1 MKRFFQILIL
11 ILICILSST
20 VGIAATKEDVIAAI
34 SASYDVAGTTF
45 RLPDEIIAKGT
56 DFLNKYN
63 MTSEQYSQIMI
74 QINEAV
80 ATTKQIGTLDVN
92 KMTDEQKA
100 SLIIILLEV
109 IKIANLNMEL
119 IESKIDVDSVMQ
131 EVNNSIQDNV
141 DNSNTNNINNTKPNI
156 PKTDIDNQA
165 KDEYNKIQQNTE
177 DIFFKKTGNVLSD
190 KQIFVVMCLIAIF
203 ILVVLIMIRKHIKVD
218 NIKDILHI
226 GLVVYIFV
234 LAILIPV
241 SYIYI
246 DNKSIIDFVTYVGTN
261 NIYNN
266 DDKNDN
272 DDKNKNEVPKIT
284 YNEIYGKLIIDNL
297 NINLDIYYGDSD
309 SILQKGVGHYP
320 YSYLPGEGKAIIYTT
335 HNTKDKLYNLKDIRI
350 NDVIKV
356 STTYGEYK
364 YKVYS
369 TEVVLETQKEKVENT
384 IGKEVLMI
392 YTCYPFND
400 NGYTNKRFIVYS
412 ELMEEK
418 K

>member
-1 MKRFFQILIL
+1 MKRFFQIL

-20 VGIAATKEDVIAAI
+20 VSVAATKEDVIAAI

-63 MTSEQYSQIMI
+63 MTSEQYSQIMT
-74 QINEAV
+74 QINKAV
-80 ATTKQIGTLDVN
+80 ATAKQIGTLDVN

-100 SLIIILLEV
+100 SFIIILLEV

-131 EVNNSIQDNV
+131 EVNNNIQDNV
-141 DNSNTNNINNTKPNI
+141 VNSNTNNTKPNI
-156 PKTDIDNQA
+156 PKTDIDNQI
-165 KDEYNKIQQNTE
+165 KDDYNKVQQSTE
-177 DIFFKKTGNVLSD
+177 DVFFKKTGNVLSD
-190 KQIFVVMCLIAIF
+190 KQIFIVMCLIAIF
-203 ILVVLIMIRKHIKVD
+203 ILVVLIMIRKHTKVD
-218 NIKDILHI
+218 NIKGVLHI

-234 LAILIPV
+234 LAILIPII
-241 SYIYI
+241 YIYI
-246 DNKSIIDFVTYVGTN
+246 DNKSIIDFVTYMGTN

-266 DDKNDN
+266 DDKNN
-272 DDKNKNEVPKIT
+272 NEVPKIT
-284 YNEIYGKLIIDNL
+284 YNECYGKLIIDNL
-297 NINLDIYYGDSD
+297 NINLDIHYGDSD

-335 HNTKDKLYNLKDIRI
+335 HNTKDKLYSLKDIRI

-369 TEVVLETQKEKVENT
+369 TEVVSETQKEKVENT